1 MNLIR
6 QSVQSLFQVV
16 KQRLRQWTKPDN
28 HSLLINAAL
37 DLTRPKSELILENA
51 LLRQQLIILKRQS
64 KRPRLTWRDRSLI
77 VLLSSKLRTWKE
89 ALIIVQPDTVLRWH
103 RELFKRFWKRKSK
116 TLPKQGRPP
125 LTDDLVALIRRMAK
139 ENRTWGAERIRGELL
154 KLSIRVSKSTIQKI
168 MNSVRG
174 SLSAQ
179 QTWVT
184 FLRNH
189 ASQIWACDFLQ
200 TYDLFFRSVFVFVI
214 IELGSRRIVHFGVT
228 RNPTDQWTAQQL
240 REATPFAEGPR
251 FLIHDNDNKYGNS
264 FAQVADGTGIE
275 VLRTPYRAPKANAI
289 CERFLG
295 SLRRECL
302 DHFLILSEHHL
313 HRLVKGY
320 QQYFNHARPHQDI
333 EQRIP
338 CPSQPLE
345 TPPINGKVASRPVL
359 NGLHHDYFWQAA
371 GSVGQRQSRLHVH

>member
-6 QSVQSLFQVV
+6 QSVQALFQVV

-37 DLTRPKSELILENA
+37 DLTRPKSELILEIA

-103 RELFKRFWKRKSK
+103 RELFRRFWKRKSK

-168 MNSVRG
+168 MNSVCG
-174 SLSAQ
+174 SLSAHQ
-179 QTWVT
+179 PCTWPPFVLEHLVLYGPST
-184 FLRNH
+184 GPKDQGYRTSDLGYVPAQPRQPDLGLRFP
-189 ASQIWACDFLQ
+189 S
-200 TYDLFFRSVFVFVI
+200 DL
-214 IELGSRRIVHFGVT
+214 
-228 RNPTDQWTAQQL
+228 
-240 REATPFAEGPR
+240 
-251 FLIHDNDNKYGNS
+251 
-264 FAQVADGTGIE
+264 
-275 VLRTPYRAPKANAI
+275 
-289 CERFLG
+289 
-295 SLRRECL
+295 
-302 DHFLILSEHHL
+302 
-313 HRLVKGY
+313 
-320 QQYFNHARPHQDI
+320 
-333 EQRIP
+333 
-338 CPSQPLE
+338 
-345 TPPINGKVASRPVL
+345 
-359 NGLHHDYFWQAA
+359 
-371 GSVGQRQSRLHVH
+371 